1 MLRPLFLLGL
11 IAVLAHLPTRSYGV
25 GSLRHIVAKTLSPRD
40 AVVTSTVD
48 VDGMAVTDR
57 KGCTPTADIV
67 VVGMSDVTLLLV
79 SGEQSSENR
88 ELVQDLE
95 SSVVDGGEGASV
107 EVIWSA

>member
-1 MLRPLFLLGL
+1 M
-11 IAVLAHLPTRSYGV
+11 
-25 GSLRHIVAKTLSPRD
+25 
-40 AVVTSTVD
+40 TSAVD

-79 SGEQSSENR
+79 SGEPSDENR
-88 ELVQDLE
+88 ELVQDVE
-95 SSVVDGGEGASV
+95 SSVVDSGAGSAV